1 MSITELRYGKED
13 GYKVSFI
20 DTLPPDNIVI
30 ALHSGTAKAYI
41 VMKANNYESNVK
53 GIHLIPI
60 SKFKTSNKHW
70 ETTTE
75 AELLKDTEFKVY
87 SLTSL
92 ADFGKMDDAWC
103 YN

>member
-20 DTLPPDNIVI
+20 NNLPQDNIVI
-30 ALHSGTAKAYI
+30 ALHSGTATAYI
-41 VMKANNYESNVK
+41 VMKAYNYESDEK
-53 GIHLIPI
+53 GIHLVPI
-60 SKFKTSNKHW
+60 TKFKKSDVHW

-75 AELLKDTEFKVY
+75 SKLLKDTEFKVY

-92 ADFGKMDDAWC
+92 ADLGKMDDAWC